1 VVLQQ
6 HADGGGRLRARLP
19 AVHADKTKPR
29 KVAPGHY
36 RSRKTSELFET
47 MSVGVLELSVPSRD
61 YRHVL
66 VVQDMY
72 SMFICWCRCA
82 RKRPKKSHTH

>member
-1 VVLQQ
+1 M
-6 HADGGGRLRARLP
+6 
-19 AVHADKTKPR
+19 
-29 KVAPGHY
+29 Y

-47 MSVGVLELSVPSRD
+47 MSVDVLELSVPSRD

-72 SMFICWCRCA
+72 STFMLLVPLR
-82 RKRPKKSHTH
+82 